1 MFDITASIVTYKT
14 NKEELKK
21 ILNSFL
27 NTKLK
32 VKVWI
37 SDNSPSN
44 DLEVEI
50 LNLNDERIEY
60 MFNDYNGGYGC
71 GHNKIIEKIKNNS
84 KYHLIINPDIYF
96 DRGALEKIFEY
107 MELNKDIGQLMP
119 LVKYPNGE
127 IQYLCKKYPTPMNL
141 FLRRFCPFK
150 KVIEKQDY
158 LYEMRDLG
166 YEKIREVPLL
176 SGCFMFLRT
185 EIFVKVNGFDERFF
199 MYMEDFDLCRRIGEI
214 SKIIFYPEVEIF
226 HNHAKESFKNK
237 KMMWEHIKSAIKY
250 FNKWGWI

>member
-1 MFDITASIVTYKT
+1 MFDITSSIVTYKT

-37 SDNSPSN
+37 SDNSPNN

-60 MFNDYNGGYGC
+60 
-71 GHNKIIEKIKNNS
+71 
-84 KYHLIINPDIYF
+84 
-96 DRGALEKIFEY
+96 
-107 MELNKDIGQLMP
+107 
-119 LVKYPNGE
+119 
-127 IQYLCKKYPTPMNL
+127 
-141 FLRRFCPFK
+141 PFK